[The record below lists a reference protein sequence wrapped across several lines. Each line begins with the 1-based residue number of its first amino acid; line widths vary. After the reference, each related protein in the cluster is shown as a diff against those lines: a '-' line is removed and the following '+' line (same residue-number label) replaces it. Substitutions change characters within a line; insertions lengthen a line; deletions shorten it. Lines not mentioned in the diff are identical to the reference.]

1 MIEGERVKSD
11 SQSVS
16 QSCPTMGKMHCIAW
30 HGDGMEWNGME
41 RSSDN
46 SQDRQT
52 YGYLGKERSE
62 RIDRWSNH
70 GLLEGV

>member
-1 MIEGERVKSD
+1 LIEGERVKSD

-41 RSSDN
+41 WN
-46 SQDRQT
+46 GMEWNEAATTHKTDRHT
-52 YGYLGKERSE
+52 DTWVKRGAS
-62 RIDRWSNH
+62 
-70 GLLEGV
+70 V